1 MGLLY
6 DDLFDRRLYIREKQ
20 PSPHDD
26 IPSAYE
32 MLEKMNKLWQ
42 GIDADEAIRMADT
55 LANIGNINAYSAE
68 EVGAA
73 LSKFSEKVDDDKFK
87 KSEVEYKVL

>member
-1 MGLLY
+1 MGLWLDNY
-6 DDLFDRRLYIREKQ
+6 SMMEK

-26 IPSAYE
+26 IPSTFE
-32 MLEKMNKLWQ
+32 MLEKISKLWQ
-42 GIDADEAIRMADT
+42 GIDADEAIRMADI
-55 LANIGNINAYSAE
+55 LANVGNINAYSAE

-87 KSEVEYKVL
+87 KPEVEYRVL